1 MGQATNQEIKE
12 ALERKGHYALNWED
26 LDKIELPT
34 GVISSMYRV
43 GDPTRAESPTVFK
56 VFYPPGCTIEA
67 HTHDCDYTEII
78 LEGSQ
83 RVGATW
89 HHAGDI
95 RIGLA
100 NRGYGPLV
108 AGPEGTTVLFMF
120 ATGAWPAIKLGNNDG
135 STLGSDILEAHIG
148 CELLTTSVYTQN
160 LEAPLDTWKGH
171 LNLTVE
177 PTRAKKGFI

>member
-1 MGQATNQEIKE
+1 MTKSSQSNGQKTDAE
-12 ALERKGHYALNWED
+12 ARAELSRKGHMAFCWDD
-26 LDKIELPT
+26 LDEVTLPSGIET
-34 GVISSMYRV
+34 RMYRV
-43 GDPTRAESPTVFK
+43 GMPDEPGSPTVFK
-56 VFYPPGCTIEA
+56 AYYPPHCTVEA

-108 AGPEGTTVLFMF
+108 AGPEGATVLFLF
-120 ATGAWPAIKLGNNDG
+120 ADGRWPAITIGNNDG
-135 STLGSDILEAHIG
+135 STLGSEVITAHF
-148 CELLTTSVYTQN
+148 EQKN
-160 LEAPLDTWKGH
+160 AD
-171 LNLTVE
+171 
-177 PTRAKKGFI
+177 

>member
-1 MGQATNQEIKE
+1 VAQMAQATDREIKE

-34 GVISSMYRV
+34 GVVSSMYRV
-43 GDPTRAESPTVFK
+43 GDPTRPESPTVFK

-108 AGPEGTTVLFMF
+108 AGPEGATVLFMF

-135 STLGSDILEAHIG
+135 STLGSDILEAHF
-148 CELLTTSVYTQN
+148 EKLQST
-160 LEAPLDTWKGH
+160 
-171 LNLTVE
+171 
-177 PTRAKKGFI
+177 